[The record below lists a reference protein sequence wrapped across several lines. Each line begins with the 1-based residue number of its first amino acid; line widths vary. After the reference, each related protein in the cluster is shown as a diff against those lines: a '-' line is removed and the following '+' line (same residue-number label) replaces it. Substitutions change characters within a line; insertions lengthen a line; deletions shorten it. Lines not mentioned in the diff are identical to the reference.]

1 MLPPPPPRLPDA
13 APQHVNMKMLR
24 TFLVLVEERSTAKAG
39 ARLGMSKSNVLVH
52 ITSLE
57 KILDT
62 QLLERRF
69 PPNRD
74 ETGRTQLTEAGR
86 AFLPKALDALRA
98 HDRMFDDT
106 PLGNDPREAN
116 RAIASALVELA
127 LTALRHDLSEDDREL
142 AYGLLNR

>member
-1 MLPPPPPRLPDA
+1 
-13 APQHVNMKMLR
+13 MKMLR

-57 KILDT
+57 KVLGQ
-62 QLLERRF
+62 QLLARRF
-69 PPNRD
+69 PPTRD

-86 AFLPKALDALRA
+86 AFLPKALAALRA
-98 HDRMFDDT
+98 HDRMFDDA
-106 PLGNDPREAN
+106 PLGADPREAN

-127 LTALRHDLSEDDREL
+127 RAALQHDLSDRDREL
-142 AYGLLNR
+142 AYDLLHR

>member
-1 MLPPPPPRLPDA
+1 MLPPPPPPPPPRSG
-13 APQHVNMKMLR
+13 HVNMKMLR
-24 TFLVLVEERSTAKAG
+24 TFLTLVEERSTSKAG

-57 KILDT
+57 KIIGA

-74 ETGRTQLTEAGR
+74 EAGRTQLTEAGR
-86 AFLPKALDALRA
+86 AFLPKALAALQA

-106 PLGNDPREAN
+106 PLGSDPREAN

-127 LTALRHDLSEDDREL
+127 LSALRHDLSEDDRDL
-142 AYGLLNR
+142 AYGLLHR